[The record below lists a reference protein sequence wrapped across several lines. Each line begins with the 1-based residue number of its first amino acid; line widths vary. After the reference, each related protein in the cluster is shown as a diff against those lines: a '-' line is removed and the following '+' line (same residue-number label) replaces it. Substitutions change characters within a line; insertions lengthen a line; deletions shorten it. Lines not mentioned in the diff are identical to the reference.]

1 MMKSIAKMAIYMCA
15 LVMALDIIATG
26 TGAWMAWN
34 GIRIAEG
41 FERPSQLVQRQMFA
55 DMMHDAIRGD
65 VTAALAARDPSLG
78 VKTSDLRPSLEEHIG
93 LLEKAIA
100 DSRELADDD
109 NARKSING
117 LAGPLKA
124 YIDSSRSMMQH
135 VERDPAHAAAVYP
148 VFDRAFK
155 GLETAMA
162 DSTAAI
168 EQANEELRTRDS
180 GSSRFGFILVGITAL
195 LSVASIFWLGAFARK
210 RMISPL
216 VATAQ
221 AVGRISAG
229 DYSVQLDGGDRPDEI
244 GTLIKSVVEFRDS
257 AREKEAADREQH
269 HVVTSLAGGLKSLAA
284 GDLTCQLN
292 QPFAPQYEELRAN
305 FNAAVTELSGVVSRV
320 SEAAKCVDTG
330 SAEISAA
337 SDDLAARTE
346 RQAASLEETSAAMNE
361 LTANVRETAANIET
375 VNQSVSEASRDV
387 DASSVIV
394 REAVE
399 AMDGIE
405 RSAQEIAQI
414 TNLIDGIAFQ
424 TNLLALNAGVE
435 AARAGDAG
443 KGFAVVANEVRS
455 LAQRSADAAK
465 EIKQLITVST
475 EQVEAG
481 VQLVGKTG
489 DMLGRIVERFA
500 ATGESVAEITRAT
513 QAQAANLQQVNG
525 AVGEIGTMTQQNAAM
540 VEQSTAA
547 ARRLTVEAGQLTSLV
562 SHFSTGRDSHSAA
575 DVRPMSAPPKLA
587 AVAKP
592 KRSVKTAAATAGN
605 LALKA
610 EPDDDWSEF

>member
-1 MMKSIAKMAIYMCA
+1 MMKSIAKLAIYMCA
-15 LVMALDIIATG
+15 LVMALNLVATG
-26 TGAWMAWN
+26 TGTWMAWK
-34 GIRIAEG
+34 GIQIAEG
-41 FERPSQLVQRQMFA
+41 FERPSKLVQRQMFA

-65 VTAALAARDPSLG
+65 VTAALASRDPAMGTNSREF
-78 VKTSDLRPSLEEHIG
+78 KPALEEHIS
-93 LLEKAIA
+93 EIKQAIA
-100 DSRELADDD
+100 ESRELADSESAKKGIDAVTPIL
-109 NARKSING
+109 N
-117 LAGPLKA
+117 A
-124 YIDSSRSMMQH
+124 YIESARGMMQRI
-135 VERDPAHAAAVYP
+135 ERDPTNASAGYP
-148 VFDRAFK
+148 AFERSFK
-155 GLETAMA
+155 ALETAMA
-162 DSTAAI
+162 ESTGAI
-168 EQANEELRTRDS
+168 EQANAELSERDS
-180 GSSRFGFILVGITAL
+180 GASRFGFILVGITAL
-195 LSVASIFWLGAFARK
+195 LSVASIIWMGTLIRN
-210 RMISPL
+210 RMIKPL
-216 VATAQ
+216 VSTAQ
-221 AVGRISAG
+221 AVRRISSG
-229 DYSVQLDGGDRPDEI
+229 DYTVQLDGGDRPDEI
-244 GTLIKSVVEFRDS
+244 GTLIKSVAEFRDS
-257 AREKEAADREQH
+257 ARAKEVADRDQNF
-269 HVVTSLAGGLKSLAA
+269 VVNALEGGLKSLAA

-292 QPFAPQYEELRAN
+292 QPFAPQYEDLRAN
-305 FNAAVTELSGVVSRV
+305 FNAAVGELSGVVSRV

-330 SAEISAA
+330 SAEISLA

-394 REAVE
+394 RQAVE

-500 ATGESVAEITRAT
+500 STGESVAEITRAT

-547 ARRLTVEAGQLTSLV
+547 ARRLTVEASQLTTLV
-562 SHFSTGRDSHSAA
+562 SHFATGHQMQPPLDA
-575 DVRPMSAPPKLA
+575 RPTSAPPKLA
-587 AVAKP
+587 AVSKP
-592 KRSVKTAAATAGN
+592 KRTVKAKPTTAGN

-610 EPDDDWSEF
+610 DPDDDWSEF

>member
-15 LVMALDIIATG
+15 LVMALNLVATG
-26 TGAWMAWN
+26 TGTWMAWK
-34 GIRIAEG
+34 GIQIAEG

-65 VTAALAARDPSLG
+65 VTAALASRDPAMGTRSS
-78 VKTSDLRPSLEEHIG
+78 VFKPALEDHIS
-93 LLEKAIA
+93 EIKKAIA
-100 DSRELADDD
+100 ESRELADDES
-109 NARKSING
+109 ARQGIDAVAPV
-117 LAGPLKA
+117 LEA
-124 YIDSSRSMMQH
+124 YIESARAIMARI
-135 VERDPAHAAAVYP
+135 ERDPATASAGYP
-148 VFDRAFK
+148 AFERSFK
-155 GLETAMA
+155 SLETAMA
-162 DSTAAI
+162 DSTGAI
-168 EQANEELRTRDS
+168 EAANAELSKRDS
-180 GSSRFGFILVGITAL
+180 SASRFGFILVGITAL
-195 LSVASIFWLGAFARK
+195 LSVTSIIWMGMLIRNQLTK
-210 RMISPL
+210 PL
-216 VATAQ
+216 VSTAQ

-244 GTLIKSVVEFRDS
+244 GTLIKSVVEFRDN
-257 AREKEAADREQH
+257 ARAKEAADRDQH
-269 HVVTSLAGGLKSLAA
+269 FVVTSLADGLKSLAA

-292 QPFAPQYEELRAN
+292 QPFAPHYEELRAN
-305 FNAAVTELSGVVSRV
+305 FNAAVSELSGVVSRV

-330 SAEISAA
+330 SAEISLA

-394 REAVE
+394 RKAVE

-500 ATGESVAEITRAT
+500 STGESVAEITRAT

-525 AVGEIGTMTQQNAAM
+525 AVSEIGTMTQQNAAM
-540 VEQSTAA
+540 VEESTAA
-547 ARRLTVEAGQLTSLV
+547 ARRLTVEASQLTTLV
-562 SHFSTGRDSHSAA
+562 SHFSTGQHRHTVSDI
-575 DVRPMSAPPKLA
+575 RPASVLPKRA

-592 KRSVKTAAATAGN
+592 KPMTKTKTVTAGN

-610 EPDDDWSEF
+610 DLDDDWSEF